1 MREKLQRFMTGR
13 YGADELGR
21 TLNIV
26 VLVSLVVSMFSGLL
40 PVLSIFYWFG
50 IALMIYNCFRMF
62 SKNVSKRY
70 EENQRYLSRRY
81 KAVVKRDQ
89 WKKRFATERYL
100 PLFQVSWMQAES
112 AGAEGKRQN
121 LYYLPEVQERIHQKK
136 LIWQGKGE
144 LGMFGYININQK
156 IMTEENRKAYQ
167 AYYCGLCQR
176 LKSNCGAKG
185 QMLLNYD
192 MTFLIVLLTGLY
204 ELTNESSEIT
214 CALHPT
220 KKRQVWIN
228 EATDYAAD
236 MNLIVA
242 YHNLIDDWK
251 DEKAYTKKAFAKM
264 LDKDYARVIEKY
276 PRQVHAVEEFMRKTD
291 EVEARGE
298 TNLDVVAG
306 LTGEMLGEIFCWRED
321 EWQEELRTLGF
332 YMGKFIYIMDAYEDY
347 DEDRRKKEYNPLV
360 YAMRESADDMDTLC
374 RLLLTSMMS
383 ECAKSFE
390 RLPILLHA
398 DILRNVLY
406 SGVWSKYE
414 YLQLKKRKAE
424 EKNKKKARK

>member
-1 MREKLQRFMTGR
+1 
-13 YGADELGR
+13 
-21 TLNIV
+21 
-26 VLVSLVVSMFSGLL
+26 
-40 PVLSIFYWFG
+40 
-50 IALMIYNCFRMF
+50 
-62 SKNVSKRY
+62 
-70 EENQRYLSRRY
+70 
-81 KAVVKRDQ
+81 
-89 WKKRFATERYL
+89 
-100 PLFQVSWMQAES
+100 MQAES

-220 KKRQVWIN
+220 RKRQVWIN

-414 YLQLKKRKAE
+414 YLQLKKRKAD
-424 EKNKKKARK
+424 EKKKTKARK

>member
-1 MREKLQRFMTGR
+1 
-13 YGADELGR
+13 
-21 TLNIV
+21 
-26 VLVSLVVSMFSGLL
+26 
-40 PVLSIFYWFG
+40 
-50 IALMIYNCFRMF
+50 
-62 SKNVSKRY
+62 
-70 EENQRYLSRRY
+70 
-81 KAVVKRDQ
+81 
-89 WKKRFATERYL
+89 
-100 PLFQVSWMQAES
+100 
-112 AGAEGKRQN
+112 
-121 LYYLPEVQERIHQKK
+121 
-136 LIWQGKGE
+136 
-144 LGMFGYININQK
+144 MFGYVLPRRDRLS
-156 IMTEENRKAYQ
+156 EEAQVRYHA
-167 AYYCGLCQR
+167 AYCGLCR
-176 LKSNCGAKG
+176 ALKLEYGFAARF
-185 QMLLNYD
+185 LVNYD

-220 KKRQVWIN
+220 RKRQVWIN

-414 YLQLKKRKAE
+414 YVQAKKKKR
-424 EKNKKKARK
+424 RKSQ

>member
-1 MREKLQRFMTGR
+1 M
-13 YGADELGR
+13 
-21 TLNIV
+21 
-26 VLVSLVVSMFSGLL
+26 
-40 PVLSIFYWFG
+40 
-50 IALMIYNCFRMF
+50 
-62 SKNVSKRY
+62 
-70 EENQRYLSRRY
+70 
-81 KAVVKRDQ
+81 
-89 WKKRFATERYL
+89 
-100 PLFQVSWMQAES
+100 
-112 AGAEGKRQN
+112 
-121 LYYLPEVQERIHQKK
+121 
-136 LIWQGKGE
+136 
-144 LGMFGYININQK
+144 
-156 IMTEENRKAYQ
+156 
-167 AYYCGLCQR
+167 
-176 LKSNCGAKG
+176 
-185 QMLLNYD
+185 
-192 MTFLIVLLTGLY
+192 
-204 ELTNESSEIT
+204 
-214 CALHPT
+214 
-220 KKRQVWIN
+220 WIN

-264 LDKDYARVIEKY
+264 LDKDYARVMEKY

-291 EVEARGE
+291 EVETRGE
-298 TNLDVVAG
+298 TNLDAVAG

-406 SGVWSKYE
+406 SGVWSKNE